1 MTEPV
6 PVDENLKKV
15 RERVMQL
22 AREIE
27 QMSGQEI
34 PPPIYFQ
41 EFLTRVVTAVGARA
55 GVVWLLDESGR
66 LSLLAQMNLE
76 QTGLRETPGA
86 LGVNEKLLVEVM
98 QTGEARTL
106 THGGESKL
114 PTEHV
119 LVLSALHK
127 EKKCV
132 GVVELFQRP
141 DVPVKAQSGYMQFLE
156 QMCGYASRFLEGRR
170 RNVEDNVELK
180 NQFWSDFEQFSLRL
194 QRSLLEDEVA
204 DAAASDSRALLGC
217 DRVSV
222 AIRKGRSFQI
232 RAVSGQSSVNPR
244 ANLIVAM
251 RNLSQRVIEMG
262 ETLIYT
268 GKVEG
273 LAPQVEEPL
282 AAFVQESGSR
292 MVMLV
297 PMFENEA
304 MVRKQGEEE
313 DRERRKK
320 RPRATGCLVIEQI
333 AESEPLPQLEQRAEL
348 LADHIGAAL
357 WNSRQYG
364 RIFGLSLWKVM
375 GKGLEWFRGRKL
387 AISAAVLLG
396 VAGLVA
402 VMALYQLEYPI
413 KAEGK
418 WMPVEQTAVF
428 ATSDGLITR
437 TGIMIPPDQLVK
449 KGDLLI
455 VLQNDEL
462 DGQIEEA
469 KAAIEK
475 QNNMQ
480 LAKENEIRTAQF
492 QERSEEGEQ
501 KGSAVATV
509 KRLEVEKQRILGDGR
524 VAVKQLAQLEKRK
537 AEKLYI
543 KAQAS
548 GSIPDFQLRQL
559 LEDRPVR
566 AGDHLFDI
574 MNDGEGSQW
583 HMELLVEEKRMGH
596 LLKAQRDRVV
606 NGQSPELEG
615 EFKLASQPEKEFTCH
630 LTKVATRSTTDTE
643 LGTVF
648 ELTAEANAGQDL
660 PPQRI
665 GVEVTVH
672 LYCGK
677 TSLAYW
683 CFGDVVEFVQKYVWL

>member
-437 TGIMIPPDQLVK
+437 AGIMIPPDQLVK

-548 GSIPDFQLRQL
+548 GRIPDFQLRQL

>member
-402 VMALYQLEYPI
+402 VMAVYQLEDPL

-418 WMPVEQTAVF
+418 GMPVEQTAVF

-548 GSIPDFQLRQL
+548 GRIPDFQLRQL

>member
-548 GSIPDFQLRQL
+548 GRIPDFQLRKL

-566 AGDHLFDI
+566 AGYHLFDI

>member
-6 PVDENLKKV
+6 PTDENLKKV

-27 QMSGQEI
+27 QMSGQEL
-34 PPPIYFQ
+34 PPPLYFQ

-55 GVVWLLDESGR
+55 GAVWLLDESGR
-66 LSLLAQMNLE
+66 LNLTAQMNLE
-76 QTGLRETPGA
+76 HTGLREKPGA
-86 LGVNEKLLVEVM
+86 LGLNEKLLMEVM

-106 THGGESKL
+106 THGGEAKL

-119 LVLSALHK
+119 LVLSALSK
-127 EKKCV
+127 DKKCV

-170 RNVEDNVELK
+170 RNQGDSADLK
-180 NQFWSDFEQFSLRL
+180 NQFWTDFEQFSLRL
-194 QRSLLEDEVA
+194 QRSLNEQEVA

-222 AIRKGRSFQI
+222 AIRKGKSFRI
-232 RAVSGQSSVNPR
+232 SAVSGQSSVNAR

-251 RNLSQRVIEMG
+251 QKLSRRVIEMG

-297 PMFENEA
+297 PMFENEEL
-304 MVRKQGEEE
+304 VRKQGEEE

-320 RPRATGCLVIEQI
+320 RPKASGCMVIEQI

-348 LADHIGAAL
+348 VADHVGAAL
-357 WNSRQYG
+357 WNSRQHG
-364 RIFGLSLWKVM
+364 RIFGLSLWKLI
-375 GKGLEWFRGRKL
+375 GKGMEWFRGRKL
-387 AISAAVLLG
+387 AISTAVLLG
-396 VAGLVA
+396 VAALVA
-402 VMALYQLEYPI
+402 VMTLYKLEYPV

-418 WMPVEQTAVF
+418 WMPIEQTAVF
-428 ATSDGLITR
+428 APYDGTITR
-437 TGIMIPPDQLVK
+437 AGILIPKNQIVK
-449 KGDLLI
+449 KGQLLI
-455 VLQNDEL
+455 VLENREL
-462 DGQIEEA
+462 EGQIEEA
-469 KAAIEK
+469 KAAVEK
-475 QNNMQ
+475 QKNTL
-480 LAKENEIRTAQF
+480 LAKEEEIDNAELQQRNE
-492 QERSEEGEQ
+492 EENQ
-501 KGSAVATV
+501 RGSAASTV
-509 KRLEVEKQRILGDGR
+509 KRLQVEKQRIMGDMKI
-524 VAVKQLAQLEKRK
+524 AEQQLSHLEKRK
-537 AEKLYI
+537 EEKLKI
-543 KAQAS
+543 LALAD
-548 GSIPDFQLRQL
+548 GRIPDFQLRQL
-559 LEDRPVR
+559 LEDRPVH

-596 LLKAQRDRVV
+596 ILRAQRERIAEGKSAD
-606 NGQSPELEG
+606 LEG
-615 EFKLASQPEKEFTCH
+615 EFKVYSQAEKEFKCH

-643 LGTVF
+643 MGTAF
-648 ELTAEANAGQDL
+648 ELTVEADPGQEL

>member
-6 PVDENLKKV
+6 PSDENLKKV

-27 QMSGQEI
+27 QMSGQEL
-34 PPPIYFQ
+34 PPPLYFQ

-66 LSLLAQMNLE
+66 LNLIAQMNLE

-86 LGVNEKLLVEVM
+86 LGVNEKLLIEVM

-106 THGGESKL
+106 THGGEAKL

-119 LVLSALHK
+119 LVLSALSK

-170 RNVEDNVELK
+170 RNQGDSADLK
-180 NQFWSDFEQFSLRL
+180 NQFWTDFEQFSLRL
-194 QRSLLEDEVA
+194 QRSLNEQEVS

-222 AIRKGRSFQI
+222 AIRKGRSFRI
-232 RAVSGQSSVNPR
+232 RAVSGQSSVNAR

-251 RNLSQRVIEMG
+251 QKLSRRVIEMG
-262 ETLIYT
+262 ETLVYT

-297 PMFENEA
+297 PMFENEEL
-304 MVRKQGEEE
+304 VRKQGEEE

-320 RPRATGCLVIEQI
+320 RPKATGCLVIEQI

-348 LADHIGAAL
+348 VADHVGAAL
-357 WNSRQYG
+357 WNSRQHS
-364 RIFGLSLWKVM
+364 RIFGLSLWKLI
-375 GKGLEWFRGRKL
+375 GKGMEWFRGRKL
-387 AISAAVLLG
+387 AISTAVLLG
-396 VAGLVA
+396 VAALVA
-402 VMALYQLEYPI
+402 VMTLYKLEYPV

-428 ATSDGLITR
+428 APYDGTITR
-437 TGIMIPPDQLVK
+437 EGIHIPKDQLVK
-449 KGDLLI
+449 KGQVLI
-455 VLQNDEL
+455 VLENREL
-462 DGQIEEA
+462 EGQIVEA
-469 KAAIEK
+469 KAAVEK
-475 QNNMQ
+475 QKNTL
-480 LAKENEIRTAQF
+480 LAKEEEIDNAELQQRNE
-492 QERSEEGEQ
+492 EENQ
-501 KGSAVATV
+501 RGSAASTV
-509 KRLEVEKQRILGDGR
+509 KRLQVEKQRILGDM
-524 VAVKQLAQLEKRK
+524 KISQQQLSHLEKRK
-537 AEKLYI
+537 EEKLKI
-543 KAQAS
+543 VAMAD
-548 GSIPDFQLRQL
+548 GRIPDFQLRQL
-559 LEDRPVR
+559 LEDRPVH

-596 LLKAQRDRVV
+596 LLRAQNEQIEAGKSAD
-606 NGQSPELEG
+606 LEG
-615 EFKLASQPEKEFTCH
+615 EFKLASQPEKEFKCH
-630 LTKVATRSTTDTE
+630 LTSVATRSTTDTE
-643 LGTVF
+643 MGTAF
-648 ELTAEANAGQDL
+648 ELTAEADPGQEL

-683 CFGDVVEFVQKYVWL
+683 CFGDVVEFVQKYIWL

>member
-6 PVDENLKKV
+6 PSDENLKKV

-27 QMSGQEI
+27 QLSGQEL
-34 PPPIYFQ
+34 PAPVFFQ

-55 GVVWLLDESGR
+55 GVAWLLDESGR
-66 LSLLAQMNLE
+66 LNLIAQMNLE
-76 QTGLRETPGA
+76 HTGLRETPGA
-86 LGVNEKLLVEVM
+86 LGINEKLLIEVM

-106 THGGESKL
+106 THGGEAKL

-141 DVPVKAQSGYMQFLE
+141 DVPIKAQSGYMQFLE

-170 RNVEDNVELK
+170 RSLESNADLK
-180 NQFWSDFEQFSLRL
+180 NQFWTDFEQFSLRL
-194 QRSLLEDEVA
+194 QRSLQEQEVA

-222 AIRKGRSFQI
+222 AIRKGRSFRI
-232 RAVSGQSSVNPR
+232 RAVSGQSSVNGR

-251 RNLSQRVIEMG
+251 RKLSRRVIEMG
-262 ETLIYT
+262 ETLVYT
-268 GKVEG
+268 GKIDG
-273 LAPQVEEPL
+273 LAPQIEKPL

-320 RPRATGCLVIEQI
+320 RPKATGCLVIEQI
-333 AESEPLPQLEQRAEL
+333 AESEPSPQLEQRAEL
-348 LADHIGAAL
+348 VADHVGAAL
-357 WNSRQYG
+357 WNARQHG
-364 RIFGLSLWKVM
+364 RIFGLSLWKLVGRM
-375 GKGLEWFRGRKL
+375 MEWFRGRKL
-387 AISAAVLLG
+387 AITAAVLLG
-396 VAGLVA
+396 IAGLVA
-402 VMALYQLEYPI
+402 VMTLYKLEYPV

-418 WMPVEQTAVF
+418 WMPVEQHAVF
-428 ATSDGLITR
+428 ATYDGLITR
-437 TGIMIPPDQLVK
+437 DGIRIPPDQLVR
-449 KGDLLI
+449 KGDVLI

-469 KAAIEK
+469 EASIQK
-475 QNNMQ
+475 QKNMQ
-480 LAKENEIRTAQF
+480 GSKQEEIRATEL
-492 QERSEEGEQ
+492 QERNEEGEQ
-501 KGSAVATV
+501 KGSTAASI
-509 KRLEVEKQRILGDGR
+509 KRLLVEMERISGDR
-524 VAVKQLAQLEKRK
+524 KIAERQLAQLIKRK
-537 AEKLYI
+537 EDKLI
-543 KAQAS
+543 IRAQAD
-548 GSIPDFQLRQL
+548 GRIPDFQLRQL

-574 MNDGEGSQW
+574 MNEDGSW

-596 LLKAQRDRVV
+596 LLRAQRERIAA
-606 NGQSPELEG
+606 GQSPELEG
-615 EFKLASQPEKEFTCH
+615 EFKLASQPEKEFECR

-643 LGTVF
+643 LGTAF
-648 ELTAEANAGQDL
+648 ELTAVANDGQEL

-683 CFGDVVEFVQKYVWL
+683 CFGDVVEFVQKYIWL

>member
-6 PVDENLKKV
+6 PSDENLKKV

-27 QMSGQEI
+27 QMSGQEL
-34 PPPIYFQ
+34 PPPLFFQ

-66 LSLLAQMNLE
+66 LNLIAQMNLE

-86 LGVNEKLLVEVM
+86 LGVNEKLLIEVM

-106 THGGESKL
+106 THGGEAKL

-119 LVLSALHK
+119 LVLSALSK

-170 RNVEDNVELK
+170 RNQGDSADLK
-180 NQFWSDFEQFSLRL
+180 NQFWTDFEQFSLRL
-194 QRSLLEDEVA
+194 QRSLNEQEVA

-222 AIRKGRSFQI
+222 AIRKGRSFKI
-232 RAVSGQSSVNPR
+232 RAVSGQSSVNAR

-251 RNLSQRVIEMG
+251 QKLSRRVIEMG
-262 ETLIYT
+262 ETLVYT

-273 LAPQVEEPL
+273 LAPQIEEPL

-297 PMFENEA
+297 PMFENEEL
-304 MVRKQGEEE
+304 VRKQGEEE

-320 RPRATGCLVIEQI
+320 RPKATGCMVIEQI
-333 AESEPLPQLEQRAEL
+333 AESEPSPQLEQRAEL
-348 LADHIGAAL
+348 VADHVGASL
-357 WNSRQYG
+357 WNARQHG
-364 RIFGLSLWKVM
+364 RIFGLSLWKLI
-375 GKGLEWFRGRKL
+375 GKGMEWFRGRKL
-387 AISAAVLLG
+387 AISTAVLLG
-396 VAGLVA
+396 IAAIVA
-402 VMALYQLEYPI
+402 VMTLYKLEYPV

-428 ATSDGLITR
+428 APYDGTITR
-437 TGIMIPPDQLVK
+437 EGILIPKDQLVK
-449 KGDLLI
+449 KGQLLI
-455 VLQNDEL
+455 VLENREL
-462 DGQIEEA
+462 EGQIEEA
-469 KAAIEK
+469 KAAVEK
-475 QNNMQ
+475 QKNTL
-480 LAKENEIRTAQF
+480 LAKEEEIDNAELQQRNE
-492 QERSEEGEQ
+492 EENQ
-501 KGSAVATV
+501 RGSASTTV
-509 KRLEVEKQRILGDGR
+509 KRLQVERQRILGDMKI
-524 VAVKQLAQLEKRK
+524 AQQQLSHLEKRRE
-537 AEKLYI
+537 EKLKI
-543 KAQAS
+543 VALAD
-548 GSIPDFQLRQL
+548 GRIPDFQLRQL

-596 LLKAQRDRVV
+596 ILRAQRDRVAE
-606 NGQSPELEG
+606 GKSADLEG
-615 EFKLASQPEKEFTCH
+615 EFKLASQPEKEFKCH

-643 LGTVF
+643 MGTAF
-648 ELTAEANAGQDL
+648 ELTAEADPGQEL